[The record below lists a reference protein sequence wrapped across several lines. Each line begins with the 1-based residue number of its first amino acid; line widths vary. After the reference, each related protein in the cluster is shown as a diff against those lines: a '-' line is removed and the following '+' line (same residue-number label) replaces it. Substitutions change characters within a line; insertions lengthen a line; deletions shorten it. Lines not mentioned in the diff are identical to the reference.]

1 MFFCAFS
8 VLVVKFI
15 KQSMNKQA
23 VLEIFKKAEAYLE
36 GHFVLT
42 SGYHSPHY
50 FQKSKVFQ
58 YPEFNSALA
67 KGIIE
72 KFKGKKIDVVLSPA
86 VGAIVLGNEV
96 ARQLNVRFIF
106 AERENGV
113 MSIRRG
119 FELNVGENVLVV
131 EDIITTG
138 GSVQEVIDMLKKYPV
153 KVNITG
159 VGYVIDRQSGADF
172 GVEQHALAE
181 VEVIKFPPDEVPDWL
196 NEIPIT
202 KPGSRYLKS

>member
-1 MFFCAFS
+1 
-8 VLVVKFI
+8 
-15 KQSMNKQA
+15 MNKQD
-23 VLEIFKKAEAYLE
+23 VLEIFKKADAYLE
-36 GHFVLT
+36 VHFVLT

-58 YPEFNSALA
+58 YPEFNTALA

-119 FELNVGENVLVV
+119 FELNEGENVLVV

-181 VEVIKFPPDEVPDWL
+181 VEVIKFSPDEVPDWL
-196 NEIPIT
+196 NEIPIA

>member
-1 MFFCAFS
+1 MPLS

-15 KQSMNKQA
+15 NHSMNKQE
-23 VLEIFKKAEAYLE
+23 VLEIFKKADAYLE

-58 YPEFNSALA
+58 YPEYNSQLA
-67 KGIIE
+67 AGIIE

-106 AERENGV
+106 AERDNGI

-119 FELNVGENVLVV
+119 FELHENENVLVV

-138 GSVQEVIDMLKKYPV
+138 GSVQEVIDMLKNYPV

-181 VEVIKFPPDEVPDWL
+181 VEVIKFSPEKVPDWL

>member
-1 MFFCAFS
+1 
-8 VLVVKFI
+8 
-15 KQSMNKQA
+15 MNKQD
-23 VLEIFKKAEAYLE
+23 VLEIFKKADAYLE

-58 YPEFNSALA
+58 YPEYNSKLA
-67 KGIIE
+67 AGIIE

-119 FELNVGENVLVV
+119 FELNEGENVLVV

-138 GSVQEVIDMLKKYPV
+138 SSVQEVIDMLKNYPV
-153 KVNITG
+153 KVNIMG
-159 VGYVIDRQSGADF
+159 VGFVIDRQSGADF

-181 VEVIKFPPDEVPDWL
+181 VEVIKFKPEEVPDWL

>member
-1 MFFCAFS
+1 
-8 VLVVKFI
+8 
-15 KQSMNKQA
+15 MNKQD
-23 VLEIFKKAEAYLE
+23 VLEIFKKADAYLE

-58 YPEFNSALA
+58 YPEFNSQLA
-67 KGIIE
+67 AGIIE

-113 MSIRRG
+113 MSTRRG
-119 FELNVGENVLVV
+119 FELHKNENVLVV

-138 GSVQEVIDMLKKYPV
+138 GSVLEVIDMLKKYPV
-153 KVNITG
+153 NIVG
-159 VGYVIDRQSGADF
+159 VGYVIDRQSGAKF

-181 VEVIKFPPDEVPDWL
+181 VEVIKFKPDEVPDWL

-202 KPGSRYLKS
+202 KPGSRYLKP

>member
-1 MFFCAFS
+1 
-8 VLVVKFI
+8 
-15 KQSMNKQA
+15 MNKQD
-23 VLEIFKKAEAYLE
+23 VLEIFKKADAYLE

-58 YPEFNSALA
+58 YPEFNTALA

-119 FELNVGENVLVV
+119 FELNEGENVLVV

-181 VEVIKFPPDEVPDWL
+181 VEVIKFSPDEVPDWL
-196 NEIPIT
+196 NEIPIA

>member
-1 MFFCAFS
+1 
-8 VLVVKFI
+8 
-15 KQSMNKQA
+15 MNKQD
-23 VLEIFKKAEAYLE
+23 VLEIFKKADAYLE

-58 YPEFNSALA
+58 YPEFNTALA

-119 FELNVGENVLVV
+119 FELNEGENVLVV

-138 GSVQEVIDMLKKYPV
+138 GSVQEVIDMLKKYP
-153 KVNITG
+153 VNITG

-181 VEVIKFPPDEVPDWL
+181 VEVIKFSPEEVPDWL

>member
-1 MFFCAFS
+1 
-8 VLVVKFI
+8 
-15 KQSMNKQA
+15 MNKQD
-23 VLEIFKKAEAYLE
+23 VLEIFKKADAYLE

-58 YPEFNSALA
+58 YPEYNSKFAA
-67 KGIIE
+67 GIIE

-96 ARQLNVRFIF
+96 ARQLDVRFIF

-119 FELNVGENVLVV
+119 FELHEGENVLVV

-138 GSVQEVIDMLKKYPV
+138 GSVQEVIDMLKNYPV
-153 KVNITG
+153 NIVG
-159 VGYVIDRQSGADF
+159 VGYVIDRQSGANF

-181 VEVIKFPPDEVPDWL
+181 VEVIKFKPDEVPDWL

>member
-1 MFFCAFS
+1 
-8 VLVVKFI
+8 
-15 KQSMNKQA
+15 MNKQD
-23 VLEIFKKAEAYLE
+23 VLEIFRKADAYLE

-58 YPEFNSALA
+58 YPEFNFALA

-72 KFKGKKIDVVLSPA
+72 KFKDKKIDVVLSPA
-86 VGAIVLGNEV
+86 VGAIVLGAEV

-106 AERENGV
+106 AERENGE
-113 MSIRRG
+113 MNIRRG
-119 FELNVGENVLVV
+119 FELHENENVLVV

-138 GSVQEVIDMLKKYPV
+138 GSVQEVIDMLKKLP
-153 KVNITG
+153 VNIVG

-181 VEVIKFPPDEVPDWL
+181 VEVIKFKPDEVPDWL
-196 NEIPIT
+196 NQIPIT

>member
-1 MFFCAFS
+1 
-8 VLVVKFI
+8 
-15 KQSMNKQA
+15 MNKQD

-58 YPEFNSALA
+58 YPEFNTALA

-72 KFKGKKIDVVLSPA
+72 KFKGKKIDVVISPVMGA
-86 VGAIVLGNEV
+86 VVLGAEV
-96 ARQLNVRFIF
+96 ARLLNVRFNF
-106 AERENGV
+106 AERENNV
-113 MSIRRG
+113 MSLRRG
-119 FELNVGENVLVV
+119 FELEEGENVLIV
-131 EDIITTG
+131 EDIVTTG
-138 GSVQEVIDMLKKYPV
+138 GSVVEVIDMLKKYPV

-181 VEVIKFPPDEVPDWL
+181 VEVIKFKPDEVPDWL

>member
-1 MFFCAFS
+1 VPLS

-15 KQSMNKQA
+15 NHSMNKQE
-23 VLEIFKKAEAYLE
+23 VLEIFKKADAYLE

-58 YPEFNSALA
+58 YPEYNSQLA
-67 KGIIE
+67 AGIIE

-106 AERENGV
+106 AERDNGI

-119 FELNVGENVLVV
+119 FELHENENVLVV

-138 GSVQEVIDMLKKYPV
+138 GSVQEVIDMLKNYPV

-181 VEVIKFPPDEVPDWL
+181 VEVIKFSPEKVPDWL

>member
-1 MFFCAFS
+1 MT
-8 VLVVKFI
+8 
-15 KQSMNKQA
+15 KQE

-119 FELNVGENVLVV
+119 FELNEGENVLVV

-138 GSVQEVIDMLKKYPV
+138 GSVQEVIDMLKKYP
-153 KVNITG
+153 VNITG

>member
-1 MFFCAFS
+1 
-8 VLVVKFI
+8 
-15 KQSMNKQA
+15 MNKQD
-23 VLEIFKKAEAYLE
+23 VLEIFKKADAYLE

-58 YPEFNSALA
+58 YPEFNSQLA
-67 KGIIE
+67 AGIIE

-119 FELNVGENVLVV
+119 FELHEGENVLVV

-138 GSVQEVIDMLKKYPV
+138 GSVQEVIDMLKNYPV

-181 VEVIKFPPDEVPDWL
+181 VEVIKFPPEEVPDWL

>member
-1 MFFCAFS
+1 
-8 VLVVKFI
+8 
-15 KQSMNKQA
+15 MNKQD
-23 VLEIFKKAEAYLE
+23 VLEIFKKADAYLE

-58 YPEFNSALA
+58 YPEFNTALA

-119 FELNVGENVLVV
+119 FELNEGENVLVV

-138 GSVQEVIDMLKKYPV
+138 GSVQEVIDMLKNYPV
-153 KVNITG
+153 KVNIAG

-172 GVEQHALAE
+172 GVEQHALAQ

>member
-1 MFFCAFS
+1 
-8 VLVVKFI
+8 
-15 KQSMNKQA
+15 MNKQD
-23 VLEIFKKAEAYLE
+23 VLEIFKKADAYLE

-58 YPEFNSALA
+58 YPEFNTALA

-119 FELNVGENVLVV
+119 FELNEGENVLVV

-138 GSVQEVIDMLKKYPV
+138 GSVQEVIDMLKNYPV
-153 KVNITG
+153 KVNIAG

-172 GVEQHALAE
+172 EVEQHALAE
-181 VEVIKFPPDEVPDWL
+181 VEVIKFSPEEVPDWL
-196 NEIPIT
+196 NQIPIT

>member
-1 MFFCAFS
+1 
-8 VLVVKFI
+8 
-15 KQSMNKQA
+15 MNKQD
-23 VLEIFKKAEAYLE
+23 VLEIFKKADAYLE

-58 YPEFNSALA
+58 YPEYNSQLA
-67 KGIIE
+67 AGIIE
-72 KFKGKKIDVVLSPA
+72 KFRGKKIDVVLSPA

-119 FELNVGENVLVV
+119 FELNEGENVLVV

-153 KVNITG
+153 KVNIAG
-159 VGYVIDRQSGADF
+159 VGYVIDRQSGANF

>member
-1 MFFCAFS
+1 M
-8 VLVVKFI
+8 
-15 KQSMNKQA
+15 MNKQD
-23 VLEIFKKAEAYLE
+23 VLEIFKKADAYLE

-58 YPEFNSALA
+58 YPEFNSAFA

-72 KFKGKKIDVVLSPA
+72 KFKDKKIDVVLSPA
-86 VGAIVLGNEV
+86 VGAIVLGCEV
-96 ARQLNVRFIF
+96 ARQLGVRFIF

-113 MSIRRG
+113 MSLRRG
-119 FELNVGENVLVV
+119 FELNEDENVLIV

-138 GSVQEVIDMLKKYPV
+138 GSVQEVIDMLKDYPV
-153 KVNITG
+153 LVNITG
-159 VGYVIDRQSGADF
+159 VGYVIDRQSGANF

-181 VEVIKFPPDEVPDWL
+181 VEVIKFKPEEVPEWL
-196 NEIPIT
+196 TKIPIT

>member
-1 MFFCAFS
+1 
-8 VLVVKFI
+8 
-15 KQSMNKQA
+15 MNKEE
-23 VLEIFKKAEAYLE
+23 VLEIFKKADAYLE

-42 SGYHSPHY
+42 SGYHSPQY

-58 YPEFNSALA
+58 YPEFNLTLA

-72 KFKGKKIDVVLSPA
+72 KFKDKKIDVVLSPA
-86 VGAIVLGNEV
+86 VGAIVLGAEV
-96 ARQLNVRFIF
+96 ARQLGVRFIF

-119 FELNVGENVLVV
+119 FELHENENVLVV

-138 GSVQEVIDMLKKYPV
+138 GSVQEVIDMLKNYPA

-159 VGYVIDRQSGADF
+159 VGYVIDRQSGVDF
-172 GVEQHALAE
+172 GVEQHALAT
-181 VEVIKFPPDEVPDWL
+181 VEVIKFKPEEVPEWL
-196 NEIPIT
+196 EKIPIT

>member
-1 MFFCAFS
+1 
-8 VLVVKFI
+8 
-15 KQSMNKQA
+15 MNKQD
-23 VLEIFKKAEAYLE
+23 VLEIFKKADAYLE

-58 YPEFNSALA
+58 YPEFNSQLA
-67 KGIIE
+67 AGIIE

-119 FELNVGENVLVV
+119 FELHENENVLVV

-138 GSVQEVIDMLKKYPV
+138 GSVVEVIDMLKNYPV

-159 VGYVIDRQSGADF
+159 VGFVIDRQSGADF

-181 VEVIKFPPDEVPDWL
+181 VEVIKFKPDEVPDWL